1 MPAKRPPVPLSRERI
16 IEAALHIADGQG
28 LRRLTMRRL
37 GDALQVEAMAI
48 YHHLPRGK
56 EALMDAL
63 AEHVT
68 TVAVD
73 PSGAA
78 GWQDVARAWA
88 RASRAALLEHP
99 GVLALALT
107 KPPRGTALMAIREQ
121 AEQLAASGLG
131 DAAAAVRA
139 LRAYVMG
146 SVAVEIQ
153 RSGWAAPAG
162 DDGDGDGAE
171 FANGGSGG
179 PGGARLGG
187 ATAARPESGE
197 EAVEAFERGL
207 DALLRGLAEA

>member
-1 MPAKRPPVPLSRERI
+1 MPAKRPPIPLSRERI

-68 TVAVD
+68 TITVQH
-73 PSGAA
+73 SGPAS
-78 GWQDVARAWA
+78 WQELARAWA
-88 RASRAALLEHP
+88 HAGRAALLEHP

-107 KPPRGTALMAIREQ
+107 KPPQGTALMAIREQ
-121 AEQLAASGLG
+121 AEQLAATGLG
-131 DAAAAVRA
+131 DSAQAVRS

-153 RSGWAAPAG
+153 RSGWAAGP
-162 DDGDGDGAE
+162 DGDGE
-171 FANGGSGG
+171 E
-179 PGGARLGG
+179 PGVLPI
-187 ATAARPESGE
+187 AASRAESGE
-197 EAVEAFERGL
+197 EAVAAFERGL
-207 DALLRGLAEA
+207 DALLRGLAQT

>member
-68 TVAVD
+68 SVTVEA
-73 PSGAA
+73 SAA

-88 RASRAALLEHP
+88 RVARTALLEHP

-107 KPPRGTALMAIREQ
+107 KPPQGTALLAIREQ
-121 AEQLAASGLG
+121 GEQLATAGFG
-131 DAAAAVRA
+131 DAARAAQAVRT
-139 LRAYVMG
+139 LRAYVLG

-153 RSGWAAPAG
+153 RSGWAAPAADAE
-162 DDGDGDGAE
+162 DDGETVTGPSPAAVRAE
-171 FANGGSGG
+171 PA
-179 PGGARLGG
+179 
-187 ATAARPESGE
+187 E
-197 EAVEAFERGL
+197 EAEAAFERGL
-207 DALLRGLAEA
+207 DALLRGLADA

>member
-68 TVAVD
+68 TVTVE
-73 PSGAA
+73 PSDG
-78 GWQDVARAWA
+78 GWREVARAWA
-88 RASRAALLEHP
+88 HAGRAALLEHP

-107 KPPRGTALMAIREQ
+107 KPPQGTALMAIREQ
-121 AEQLAASGLG
+121 AEQLAAAGFG
-131 DAAAAVRA
+131 DPARAAQAVRT

-153 RSGWAAPAG
+153 RSGWAAP
-162 DDGDGDGAE
+162 
-171 FANGGSGG
+171 
-179 PGGARLGG
+179 P
-187 ATAARPESGE
+187 E
-197 EAVEAFERGL
+197 EAQDEQNGRLPAPAATRAEPAEEAAAAFERGL
-207 DALLRGLAEA
+207 EALLRGLPSS

>member
-68 TVAVD
+68 TVAVE

-78 GWQDVARAWA
+78 SWQEVARAWA
-88 RASRAALLEHP
+88 RAARTALLDHP

-107 KPPRGTALMAIREQ
+107 KPPRGTALTAIREQ
-121 AEQLAASGLG
+121 TQQLAEAGLD
-131 DAAAAVRA
+131 DAPRAVRT
-139 LRAYVMG
+139 LRAFVMG

-153 RSGWAAPAG
+153 RSGWAAGPA
-162 DDGDGDGAE
+162 DDDEDALPHPGPGSGTAALAGREGAE
-171 FANGGSGG
+171 PA
-179 PGGARLGG
+179 
-187 ATAARPESGE
+187 E
-197 EAVEAFERGL
+197 EAVDAFERGL
-207 DALLRGLAEA
+207 EAVLRGLAPA

>member
-16 IEAALHIADGQG
+16 IDAALHIADGQG

-37 GDALQVEAMAI
+37 GDSLQVEAMAI

-68 TVAVD
+68 TVTVPD
-73 PSGAA
+73 A
-78 GWQDVARAWA
+78 GLASWQDIARTWA
-88 RASRAALLEHP
+88 HAGRAALLEHP

-107 KPPRGTALMAIREQ
+107 KPPQGTALMAIREQ

-131 DAAAAVRA
+131 DSAQAVRT
-139 LRAYVMG
+139 LRSYVMG

-153 RSGWAAPAG
+153 RSGWAI
-162 DDGDGDGAE
+162 
-171 FANGGSGG
+171 G
-179 PGGARLGG
+179 PGGDGEEPG
-187 ATAARPESGE
+187 APPGQVSRPESDQ
-197 EAVEAFERGL
+197 EAVAAFERGL
-207 DALLRGLAEA
+207 DALLRGLAEM

>member
-1 MPAKRPPVPLSRERI
+1 MPAKRPPVPLSRDRI

-56 EALMDAL
+56 EALLDAL

-73 PSGAA
+73 PSGLG
-78 GWQDVARAWA
+78 GWPDVARAWA
-88 RASRAALLEHP
+88 HTGRSALLEHP

-107 KPPRGTALMAIREQ
+107 KPPQGTALLAIREQ
-121 AEQLAASGLG
+121 TEQLAAAGLVDPG
-131 DAAAAVRA
+131 PAVRT
-139 LRAYVMG
+139 LRAYTMG

-153 RSGWAAPAG
+153 RSGWAAPVEPDETG
-162 DDGDGDGAE
+162 NGA
-171 FANGGSGG
+171 APS
-179 PGGARLGG
+179 PLPRA
-187 ATAARPESGE
+187 ATESADAAI
-197 EAVEAFERGL
+197 EAFERGL
-207 DALLRGLAEA
+207 SAVLKGLGGP